1 MKQNLEL
8 KLQHKLNLT
17 LSLKHQLNIM
27 VMPKQ
32 ELLQEIIHELE
43 ENPFLEEEIHINND
57 YQEKLTDLSVSYTE
71 DEEELNPLN
80 RLTYKPSLLKT
91 LEFQIDLEFDGE
103 EKEIA
108 LDIIDNLEE
117 KGYISQ
123 DSLNEI
129 ASKYNVDIETVE
141 KIRKKLMKLEPTGL
155 GAKSLTEF
163 LITEYREKFGRD
175 SIAEQMIQEDLNKIK
190 DKEYLLKLKKYQI
203 DEEALEEIVSNIKA
217 LRPYPLYGYE
227 DFEAHYVEPD
237 IFIYETNDK
246 DHPFEIVINEQ
257 DLPKLNLTN
266 QYKKIL
272 NRKDINEETKKFL
285 YEKLQKA
292 IGLIRGIE
300 QRRENLRK
308 LVETLVEH
316 QKDFLIYGKE
326 HLKPLT
332 LKDVSQ
338 KIGLHESTI
347 SRIVSNKFAQTPIG
361 VLPLKAFFSNKV
373 SKESG
378 NISSD
383 RVKYLIQ
390 NLIENEDPKKPL
402 SDNEIV
408 NLLKKE
414 GIHVARRTVAK
425 YREELNIPDS
435 RKRKKGGQ
443 PACK

>member
-1 MKQNLEL
+1 MKQNLGL

-57 YQEKLTDLSVSYTE
+57 YQEKLADLSVSYSE

-91 LEFQIDLEFDGE
+91 LEIQIDLEFDDK

-108 LDIIDNLEE
+108 LDIIDNLDE
-117 KGYISQ
+117 KGYVSQ
-123 DSLNEI
+123 DSLNKI

-175 SIAEQMIQEDLNKIK
+175 SIAEQIIQEDLNKIK
-190 DKEYLLKLKKYQI
+190 DKEYLLKKYQI
-203 DEEALEEIVSNIKA
+203 DEEVLEEIISNIKA

-227 DFEAHYVEPD
+227 DFEAQYVEPD

-246 DHPFEIVINEQ
+246 DQPFEIVINEQ

-300 QRRENLRK
+300 QRRENLK
-308 LVETLVEH
+308 NLVESLVNQ
-316 QKDFLIYGKE
+316 QKDFLLYGKE

-332 LKDVSQ
+332 LKNVSQ
-338 KIGLHESTI
+338 KN
-347 SRIVSNKFAQTPIG
+347 RITRINNQ
-361 VLPLKAFFSNKV
+361 
-373 SKESG
+373 
-378 NISSD
+378 
-383 RVKYLIQ
+383 Q
-390 NLIENEDPKKPL
+390 NCIK
-402 SDNEIV
+402 
-408 NLLKKE
+408 
-414 GIHVARRTVAK
+414 
-425 YREELNIPDS
+425 
-435 RKRKKGGQ
+435 
-443 PACK
+443 

>member
-1 MKQNLEL
+1 MKQNLGL

-17 LSLKHQLNIM
+17 LSLRHQLNIM

-32 ELLQEIIHELE
+32 ELLQEIIRELE

-57 YQEKLTDLSVSYTE
+57 YQEKLTNLSVSYTE

-91 LEFQIDLEFDGE
+91 LEFQIDLEFDGK

-108 LDIIDNLEE
+108 LDIIDNLDE
-117 KGYISQ
+117 KGYVSQ

-175 SIAEQMIQEDLNKIK
+175 STAEQIIQEDLNKIK
-190 DKEYLLKLKKYQI
+190 DKEYLLKKYQI
-203 DEEALEEIVSNIKA
+203 DEETLEEITLNIKA

-227 DFEAHYVEPD
+227 DFEAYYVEPD

-308 LVETLVEH
+308 LVETLVEQ
-316 QKDFLIYGKE
+316 QKDFLLYGKE
-326 HLKPLT
+326 YLKPLT

-383 RVKYLIQ
+383 HVKYLIQ
-390 NLIENEDPKKPL
+390 NLIANEDPKKPL
-402 SDNEIV
+402 SDNDIV

-414 GIHVARRTVAK
+414 GIHIARRTVTK
-425 YREELNIPDS
+425 YREELNILDS
-435 RKRKKGGQ
+435 RKRKKGG
-443 PACK
+443 

>member
-1 MKQNLEL
+1 MKQNLGL

-57 YQEKLTDLSVSYTE
+57 YQEKLTDLSVSYGE
-71 DEEELNPLN
+71 DGEELNPLN

-91 LEFQIDLEFDGE
+91 LEFQIDLEFDGK

-108 LDIIDNLEE
+108 LDIIDNLDE
-117 KGYISQ
+117 KGYASQ
-123 DSLNEI
+123 ESLNEI
-129 ASKYNVDIETVE
+129 ASKYNVDIEAVE

-175 SIAEQMIQEDLNKIK
+175 SIAEQIIQEDLNKIK
-190 DKEYLLKLKKYQI
+190 DKEYLLKKYQI
-203 DEEALEEIVSNIKA
+203 DEEALEEIISNIKA

-246 DHPFEIVINEQ
+246 DQPFEIVINEQ

-300 QRRENLRK
+300 QRRENLK
-308 LVETLVEH
+308 NLVESLVNQ
-316 QKDFLIYGKE
+316 QKDFLLYGKE

-402 SDNEIV
+402 SDNDIV

-414 GIHVARRTVAK
+414 GIHIARRTVTK

-435 RKRKKGGQ
+435 RKRKKGG
-443 PACK
+443 